1 MQSAAKVRFPPFV
14 KGAASGPERTFVHD
28 AANGSKEPI
37 LWKNTVLQA
46 QKILL
51 RTVRERLSC

>member
-1 MQSAAKVRFPPFV
+1 MKIAAKARF
-14 KGAASGPERTFVHD
+14 
-28 AANGSKEPI
+28 EPI

>member
-1 MQSAAKVRFPPFV
+1 MQA
-14 KGAASGPERTFVHD
+14 
-28 AANGSKEPI
+28 AANGSFPPI